1 MELMAK
7 VTMLT
12 IVKTMKTRTL
22 NYDET
27 TIELT
32 STLKSLQKFIS
43 DHVELILEEENDDDT
58 LSELVKVLIRARN
71 EFWSPNTTT
80 LLLYAIPNTAE
91 MGKNIAQQ
99 WLHLARKQLRREI
112 GHDLMAKKLADL
124 RKESRDKQG
133 VSSAQLGQYDRMKS
147 VIEPN
152 ITKADEEALVAK
164 LKRDLANE
172 ERRSRMARNTYR
184 DKLQKQLQKARESK
198 MAAEEKQVEDLTA
211 IMRDHTIFIERDAD
225 RRARQ
230 KLQLTEVITRKKR
243 EKTMIMEQRNKQQG
257 KTFIERHENE
267 DMDTLAAKL
276 QAEAEET
283 QRESKLKT
291 AAAVAEVE
299 ALHRDNTDEALKKS
313 EMNSDEVVTIEQ
325 GVNEL
330 SLVREKTQMRRK
342 KSKKQRKTTEQRNTT
357 GEDNTDDQPNAEWV
371 C

>member
-12 IVKTMKTRTL
+12 IVKTMKTRQL
-22 NYDET
+22 SYDET
-27 TIELT
+27 IIELT
-32 STLKSLQKFIS
+32 STLKSLQKFIA
-43 DHVELILEEENDDDT
+43 DNVELILEEENDDDT
-58 LSELVKVLIRARN
+58 LVELVKVLIRARN

-80 LLLYAIPNTAE
+80 LLLYAIPDTAE

-124 RKESRDKQG
+124 RKESRAKQG

-243 EKTMIMEQRNKQQG
+243 EKTIIMEQRNKQHG
-257 KTFIERHENE
+257 TTFIERHENE
-267 DMDTLAAKL
+267 DMDSLAAKL
-276 QAEAEET
+276 QAEAEED

-291 AAAVAEVE
+291 ASAAEIE
-299 ALHRDNTDEALKKS
+299 ALHRENTEEALKKS
-313 EMNSDEVVTIEQ
+313 ENDEVLIEQ

-342 KSKKQRKTTEQRNTT
+342 KSKKQRKTTERGAEET
-357 GEDNTDDQPNAEWV
+357 EDNGGGQAKVE
-371 C
+371 